1 MRITTLIDNLPS
13 PDDPRLVAEWG
24 LSQCIEIADRC
35 VLLDMGA
42 SAAFARN
49 AEHLGIDV
57 ASIDAAILSHH
68 HSDHGGGLRRF
79 FELNDRAPLYL
90 GEAPDGEPTGRLFGI
105 IRKSIGLDDGLLA
118 GHAARVRVVRA
129 PTEIVPGVFVLPHVR
144 GPHPRPAGNKVLF
157 VRNGRQ
163 FTPDD
168 FRHEVVVALRERD
181 TLAVLTGCS
190 HSGVLNMLETVQRF
204 FPGVPVKAVIG
215 GFHLVAVPPFNRM
228 QDTVEEVARIGRT
241 VLEMGVGTAWTGHC
255 TGTQAFKVLQQ
266 TMGERVRQLHTGARI
281 EL

>member
-1 MRITTLIDNLPS
+1 MRITTLVDNLPS

-24 LSQCIEIADRC
+24 LSQCIELGGRR

-42 SAAFARN
+42 SDAFARN
-49 AEHLGIDV
+49 AGRLGVDV
-57 ASIDAAILSHH
+57 ASIDAAVLSHH

-79 FELNDRAPLYL
+79 FELNDRAPVYL

-105 IRKSIGLDDGLLA
+105 VRKSIGLDRSLLT
-118 GHAARVRVVRA
+118 GQAARFRVVQA
-129 PTEIVPGVFVLPHVR
+129 PTEIVPGVFVLPRITGH
-144 GPHPRPAGNKVLF
+144 HPRPAGNKVLF
-157 VRNGRQ
+157 VRKDGQ

-190 HSGVLNMLETVQRF
+190 HSGVLNMVETVQRF
-204 FPGVPVKAVIG
+204 FPGTPIKSVIG

-228 QDTVEEVARIGRT
+228 PDKAAEVARIGRT
-241 VLEMGVGTAWTGHC
+241 VLEMGVETAWTGHC
-255 TGTQAFKVLQQ
+255 TGTQAFRVLQE
-266 TMGERVRQLHTGARI
+266 TMGERARQLHTGSRI

>member
-1 MRITTLIDNLPS
+1 MRITTLVDNLPS

-24 LSQCIEIADRC
+24 LSQCIELDGRR

-42 SAAFARN
+42 SDAFARN
-49 AEHLGIDV
+49 AERLGIDV
-57 ASIDAAILSHH
+57 ASVDAAVLSHH

-79 FELNDRAPLYL
+79 FELNDRAPVYL
-90 GEAPDGEPTGRLFGI
+90 GEAPDGEPTGRLFRI
-105 IRKSIGLDDGLLA
+105 VRKSIGLDRRLLA
-118 GHAARVRVVRA
+118 DHAARFHVVQA
-129 PTEIVPGVFVLPHVR
+129 PTEIVPGVFVLPHIS
-144 GPHPRPAGNKVLF
+144 GHHPRPAGNKVLF
-157 VRNGRQ
+157 VRKGRQ

-190 HSGVLNMLETVQRF
+190 HSGVLNMVETVQRF
-204 FPGVPVKAVIG
+204 FPGTPIKAVIG

-228 QDTVEEVARIGRT
+228 PDKAEAVARIGRA
-241 VLEMGVGTAWTGHC
+241 VLEMGVETAWTGHC
-255 TGTQAFKVLQQ
+255 TGTQAFKVLQES
-266 TMGERVRQLHTGARI
+266 MGERARQLHTGARI

>member
-1 MRITTLIDNLPS
+1 VRITTLVDNSPS
-13 PDDPRLVAEWG
+13 PHDPLLVAEWG
-24 LSQCIEIADRC
+24 LSQCMEIGGRR

-42 SAAFARN
+42 SDAFARN
-49 AEHLGIDV
+49 AERLGIDI

-79 FELNDRAPLYL
+79 FELNDRAPVYL

-105 IRKSIGLDDGLLA
+105 LKKSIGLDRRLMA
-118 GHAARVRVVRA
+118 EHAARFRVVQA
-129 PTEIVPGVFVLPHVR
+129 PTEVVPGVFVLPHI
-144 GPHPRPAGNKVLF
+144 GDHHPRPAGNKVLF
-157 VRNGRQ
+157 VRKGRQ

-181 TLAVLTGCS
+181 TLAVLTSCS
-190 HSGVLNMLETVQRF
+190 HSGVLNMVETVQRF
-204 FPGVPVKAVIG
+204 APGTPIKAVIG

-228 QDTVEEVARIGRT
+228 SDRAEDIARIGRT
-241 VLEMGVGTAWTGHC
+241 VLEMGVETAWTGHC
-255 TGTQAFKVLQQ
+255 TGTQAFKVLQA
-266 TMGERVRQLHTGARI
+266 TMGDRARQLHTGSRI

>member
-1 MRITTLIDNLPS
+1 MRITTLVDNLPS

-24 LSQCIEIADRC
+24 LSQCIEIGGRR

-42 SAAFARN
+42 TDAFARN
-49 AEHLGIDV
+49 AAQLGIDI
-57 ASIDAAILSHH
+57 ASIDAAILSHY

-79 FELNDRAPLYL
+79 LELNDRAPVYL

-105 IRKSIGLDDGLLA
+105 VRKSIGLDLGLLA
-118 GHAARVRVVRA
+118 GHSARCHVVQA
-129 PTEIVPGVFVLPHVR
+129 PTEVVPGVFVLPHIS
-144 GPHPRPAGNKVLF
+144 GPHPRPAGNKMLF
-157 VRNGRQ
+157 VRKGRQ
-163 FTPDD
+163 FAPDD

-190 HSGVLNMLETVQRF
+190 HSGVLNMVETVQRS
-204 FPGVPVKAVIG
+204 FPGTPIKAVIG

-228 QDTVEEVARIGRT
+228 PDKAVSVARIGRT
-241 VLEMGVGTAWTGHC
+241 VLEMGVETAWTGHC
-255 TGTQAFKVLQQ
+255 TGTQAFKVLQEA
-266 TMGERVRQLHTGARI
+266 MGERVRQLHTGSQI

>member
-1 MRITTLIDNLPS
+1 MHITTLVDNRQS

-24 LSQCIEIADRC
+24 LSQCIELGGRR
-35 VLLDMGA
+35 VLFAMGA
-42 SAAFARN
+42 SDAFARN
-49 AEHLGIDV
+49 AECLGIDI

-79 FELNDRAPLYL
+79 LELNDRAPVYL
-90 GEAPDGEPTGRLFGI
+90 GEAPDGDPTGRLFGI
-105 IRKSIGLDDGLLA
+105 LRKSIGLDRRLMA
-118 GHAARVRVVRA
+118 EHAARFHVVQA
-129 PTEIVPGVFVLPHVR
+129 PTEVVPGVFVLPHIGDR
-144 GPHPRPAGNKVLF
+144 HPRPAGNKVLF

-190 HSGVLNMLETVQRF
+190 HSGVLNMVETVQRF
-204 FPGVPVKAVIG
+204 FPGAPIRAVIG
-215 GFHLVAVPPFNRM
+215 GFHLVALRPLNRM
-228 QDTVEEVARIGRT
+228 SDPARDVAQLGRT
-241 VLEMGVGTAWTGHC
+241 VLEMGVETAWTGHC
-255 TGTQAFKVLQQ
+255 TGTQAFRVLQES
-266 TMGERVRQLHTGARI
+266 MGERVRQLHTGSRI